1 MWPEQLRSQCEE
13 ISQREGQE
21 SAFKKAVDDLIG
33 EARELRTKHAKL
45 VAALKAIR
53 ECQDLAQARL
63 QARVALEELGE

>member
-1 MWPEQLRSQCEE
+1 MWGFQKQGDMHEGALNASVPC
-13 ISQREGQE
+13 QRC
-21 SAFKKAVDDLIG
+21 
-33 EARELRTKHAKL
+33 AKL